1 MILFIEGFSL
11 FKTNEYSNVL
21 SQTGYIFISNL
32 ENTQGMI
39 SRLRKEASL
48 EVKLVGLVAKSP
60 FTRLREAFEAAAC
73 WCRN

>member
-73 WCRN
+73 